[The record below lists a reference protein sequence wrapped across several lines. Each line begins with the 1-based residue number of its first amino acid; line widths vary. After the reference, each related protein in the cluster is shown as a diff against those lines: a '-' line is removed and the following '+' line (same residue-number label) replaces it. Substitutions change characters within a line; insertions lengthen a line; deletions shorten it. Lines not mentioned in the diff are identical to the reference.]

1 MRRSE
6 REIKDTG
13 EIEAVIRQAQVCRVA
28 FAAGDSPYIVPV
40 SFGYQ
45 DSCLYFHSAPE
56 GRKMDILRLNPRV
69 CFEMD
74 TDHAIVRSPDSPCKW
89 SARYRS
95 VIGFGT
101 ASIIEEPREKAA
113 ALNIITGHY
122 GADPYDFSEEE
133 LAGVSVV
140 RIEIESMTG
149 KKAGY

>member
-69 CFEMD
+69 CFE
-74 TDHAIVRSPDSPCKW
+74 
-89 SARYRS
+89 
-95 VIGFGT
+95 
-101 ASIIEEPREKAA
+101 KAA